1 MLSTWLP
8 SYHLD
13 VCCKPKKGR
22 NALESIFSTIEEM
35 SKVSSNDSAP
45 HASNLPSAQKSYEE
59 KSTSQRQYK
68 DPTTHEAQDATGGV
82 ETPDIEFSAN
92 VKARELRFE
101 EVPETEVRFW
111 GHPERNSVSVNER
124 KNLTEEVQQG
134 VTYRNVSVR
143 SRIASELVAIE
154 EEPDATKAAK
164 QKAEDLGVNLS
175 EIKGSG
181 VDGRI
186 TCKDVIRAAQE

>member
-1 MLSTWLP
+1 
-8 SYHLD
+8 
-13 VCCKPKKGR
+13 
-22 NALESIFSTIEEM
+22 M

-45 HASNLPSAQKSYEE
+45 HASNLPSAQKYYEE

-68 DPTTHEAQDATGGV
+68 DPTTQEAQDATGGV
-82 ETPDIEFSAN
+82 GTPDIEFSAN

-124 KNLTEEVQQG
+124 KNLPEEVRQG

-143 SRIASELVAIE
+143 SRIASELVAIK

-175 EIKGSG
+175 EIRGSG

-186 TCKDVIRAAQE
+186 TFKDVTKAAQG

>member
-1 MLSTWLP
+1 
-8 SYHLD
+8 
-13 VCCKPKKGR
+13 
-22 NALESIFSTIEEM
+22 M
-35 SKVSSNDSAP
+35 SKLSSNDSEP
-45 HASNLPSAQKSYEE
+45 HASNSPPAQKSYEE

-68 DPTTHEAQDATGGV
+68 DPATQEAQGAIRGV
-82 ETPDIEFSAN
+82 GTPDIDFSAN
-92 VKARELRFE
+92 VKARELHFK